1 MSVTMTY
8 KCNILLGKI
17 IKVNVHYGT
26 ITLKTLINNIP
37 GLDSVFI
44 EINGRPIPFFIA
56 ESYLHGADL
65 LSLKLVDYDTADK
78 IKEFKGCKVFLTS
91 GDTEKPHADNYE
103 ELNGFGVFD
112 ENGLH
117 GADLL
122 SLKLVDYD
130 TADKIKEFKGCR
142 VFLTS
147 GDTEKPHAD
156 NYEELNGF
164 NVFDENGNKIGTVN
178 NVIQNP
184 RQWLLSILSVKGKE
198 ILLPVHEDLILGVD
212 NAKRVIIVKIPEG
225 LLEIN

>member
-1 MSVTMTY
+1 MSITMTY

-17 IKVNVHYGT
+17 IKVNVHHGT
-26 ITLKTLINNIP
+26 VTIKTLINNIP
-37 GLDSVFI
+37 DLDSVFI
-44 EINGRPIPFFIA
+44 EINGRPVPFFVA

-112 ENGLH
+112 ENG
-117 GADLL
+117 
-122 SLKLVDYD
+122 
-130 TADKIKEFKGCR
+130 
-142 VFLTS
+142 
-147 GDTEKPHAD
+147 
-156 NYEELNGF
+156 
-164 NVFDENGNKIGTVN
+164 NKIGTVN

-184 RQWLLSILSVKGKE
+184 RQWLFSILSVKGKE
-198 ILLPVHEDLILGVD
+198 ILLPVHEDLILGID